1 MPVQDLTGEGTRA
14 IVAIVHISAQKPNA
28 YFNLSIVRLNN
39 SDSDTFIQNV
49 SDQKKN
55 KFSKNV
61 TPILRACQLTCL
73 IPLK

>member
-1 MPVQDLTGEGTRA
+1 MPVQDLTGGGTRA
-14 IVAIVHISAQKPNA
+14 IVAIVHVSAQKPNE
-28 YFNLSIVRLNN
+28 YFKLSIVKLNN
-39 SDSDTFIQNV
+39 SDSDTSIQNV
-49 SDQKKN
+49 SDQKN

>member
-1 MPVQDLTGEGTRA
+1 MPVQDLTGGGTRA
-14 IVAIVHISAQKPNA
+14 IVAIVHISAQKPHV
-28 YFNLSIVRLNN
+28 YFKFSIVKLNN
-39 SDSDTFIQNV
+39 SDSDTSIQNV
-49 SDQKKN
+49 SDRKKN

>member
-1 MPVQDLTGEGTRA
+1 MPVQDLTGGGTRA

-28 YFNLSIVRLNN
+28 CFKLSIVKLNN

-49 SDQKKN
+49 SDQKN

>member
-1 MPVQDLTGEGTRA
+1 MPVQDLTGGGTRA

-28 YFNLSIVRLNN
+28 YFKLSIVKLNN

-49 SDQKKN
+49 SDQKN

>member
-1 MPVQDLTGEGTRA
+1 MPVQDLTGGGTRA
-14 IVAIVHISAQKPNA
+14 IVAIVYILAQKPNA
-28 YFNLSIVRLNN
+28 YFKLSIMKLNN

-49 SDQKKN
+49 SDQKN